1 MNRPSLLPIVG
12 ALAAAT
18 AAGALFAWLR
28 APLPWMIGPMVA
40 LALLQFSGTRLRAPP
55 VGREAGQLVIAM
67 ALGLYFSP
75 AVAREVLSNAPALL
89 GLAVGVFLV
98 GVGSSFFLARAAG
111 VDRATAYFASAIG
124 GASEMV
130 MLADRNGGL
139 ADRVA
144 IAHSLRILIVVTSF
158 PVAITLLGQ
167 TGSDDYQPVAA
178 PLDAWRLALHA
189 AAAIAAGWTWRWV
202 GLPNG
207 FMMGPLLLTIA
218 LAANGVG
225 LSAIPSWMVNAA
237 QVLLACNLGVR
248 FQQRFLREAPRFVA
262 AAIASIALTLLLCS
276 LLGIAVAALMS
287 AMPATALLAA
297 APGGIAEMAITA
309 KVLQVGVAFVTAAH
323 VLRFVIVML
332 LTEPA
337 WRYFAGRA
345 LGR

>member
-1 MNRPSLLPIVG
+1 MSRSPFLPIAG
-12 ALAAAT
+12 ALVAAT
-18 AAGALFAWLR
+18 AAGALFAWLK

-40 LALLQFSGTRLRAPP
+40 LAILQFSGTNLRSPP
-55 VGREAGQLVIAM
+55 LGREAGQLAIAM
-67 ALGLYFSP
+67 ALGLYFTP
-75 AVAREVLSNAPALL
+75 AVAREVASHTAALL
-89 GLAVGVFLV
+89 VLAFGVFLV
-98 GVGSSFFLARAAG
+98 GVMASVFLARAAG

-178 PLDAWRLALHA
+178 PFDAARLALHA
-189 AAAIAAGWTWRWV
+189 AAAIVAGWVWRRV

-225 LSAIPSWMVNAA
+225 LSAIPAWMVNAA

-248 FQQRFLREAPRFVA
+248 FQRRFLREAPRFVA
-262 AAIASIALTLLLCS
+262 ASVASVALMLLLSS
-276 LLGIAVAALMS
+276 LLGVVVAVLVDAI
-287 AMPATALLAA
+287 PATLLLAA

-337 WRYFAGRA
+337 WRLYARRA
-345 LGR
+345 SA

>member
-1 MNRPSLLPIVG
+1 MSRGPLLPIAG
-12 ALAAAT
+12 ALVAAT
-18 AAGALFAWLR
+18 AAGALFAWLK

-40 LALLQFSGTRLRAPP
+40 LAILQFGGTNLRSPP
-55 VGREAGQLVIAM
+55 LGREAGQLVIAM
-67 ALGLYFSP
+67 ALGLYFTP
-75 AVAREVLSNAPALL
+75 AVAREVASHAAALL
-89 GLAVGVFLV
+89 VLAFGVFLI
-98 GVGSSFFLARAAG
+98 GVSASFFLARAAR
-111 VDRATAYFASAIG
+111 VDGATAYFASAIG

-178 PLDAWRLALHA
+178 PLDATLLAMHA
-189 AAAIAAGWTWRWV
+189 SAAVAAGWAWRRI

-218 LAANGVG
+218 LAANGVS
-225 LSAIPSWMVNAA
+225 LSAIPAWMVNAA

-248 FQQRFLREAPRFVA
+248 FQRRFLREAPRFVA
-262 AAIASIALTLLLCS
+262 ASVASIALMLLLS
-276 LLGIAVAALMS
+276 SVLGVAVAVLAG
-287 AMPATALLAA
+287 AIPATLLLAA

-337 WRYFAGRA
+337 WRLYARRA
-345 LGR
+345 RA